1 MKKLIE
7 FIKRIFIRRPLSLNE
22 GKIAVEEKYLK
33 QKQTFL
39 NNIVIENNGDSISV
53 LQIKLEEGLIKEDEL
68 SDEQIKNIKDLYGDQ
83 IANLVNS
90 IKSYKLKLNQGI

>member
-33 QKQTFL
+33 HNVGVGALADPF
-39 NNIVIENNGDSISV
+39 
-53 LQIKLEEGLIKEDEL
+53 
-68 SDEQIKNIKDLYGDQ
+68 
-83 IANLVNS
+83 
-90 IKSYKLKLNQGI
+90 